1 MSSASG
7 FFEIPEEF
15 RTLTKQG
22 IAHSFQAYESFRDA
36 AYDAAERF
44 EEPAKAINSALVE
57 ANKKAFSAADEGMK
71 ASFGLAGDL
80 AQATSVHEA
89 MMLQTKYMQTQMMR
103 FGEVASAMTEMA
115 NRLAAEATQ
124 QDKSQ

>member
-7 FFEIPEEF
+7 FFEISEEF

-36 AYDAAERF
+36 ASDTAERF
-44 EEPAKAINSALVE
+44 EGPAKAINSALVE

-71 ASFGLAGDL
+71 ASFELASEL
-80 AQATSVHEA
+80 AQATSLQEA
-89 MMLQTKYMQTQMMR
+89 MLLQTSYMQSQMMR
-103 FGEVASAMTEMA
+103 FGEVATAMGEVANTMA
-115 NRLAAEATQ
+115 TEATRQ
-124 QDKSQ
+124 GKSK